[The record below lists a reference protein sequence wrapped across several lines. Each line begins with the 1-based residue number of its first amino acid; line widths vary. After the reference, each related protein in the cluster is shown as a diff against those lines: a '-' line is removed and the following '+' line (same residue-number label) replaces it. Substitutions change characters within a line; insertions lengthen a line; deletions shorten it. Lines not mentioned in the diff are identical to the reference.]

1 MSLIGT
7 VMREPAVDVA
17 TAGVRP
23 DSGWETFVARDL
35 VNAIDSRY
43 RTIARGSARAIGGLS
58 EGGYGAINIGLHH
71 QDEFSVIES
80 WSGYERAFPVPA
92 IFGRSAALFAYNSP
106 VDQVPLE
113 WHELVASHMY
123 IWFYSG
129 ADDPLLRE
137 NRQFADLL
145 SQYGIQH
152 QFLVVPNEGHS
163 WRLWRA
169 QEPQALLAASSH
181 LTPAQG

>member
-1 MSLIGT
+1 
-7 VMREPAVDVA
+7 MR
-17 TAGVRP
+17 RC
-23 DSGWETFVARDL
+23 L
-35 VNAIDSRY
+35 
-43 RTIARGSARAIGGLS
+43 
-58 EGGYGAINIGLHH
+58 
-71 QDEFSVIES
+71 
-80 WSGYERAFPVPA
+80 
-92 IFGRSAALFAYNSP
+92 RSAALFAYNSP

-113 WHELVASHMY
+113 WDELVASHMY
-123 IWFYSG
+123 SWFYSG

-169 QEPQALLAASSH
+169 QESQALLAASSH